1 MKKLLMGLFVL
12 VASLVLVACN
22 KTEEPAEVEYKL
34 GMGVIAGVGHVSN
47 AGTIQID
54 STVAAVVTDAEG
66 KIVACRI
73 DALQNKATLADGE
86 LKGGNTTS
94 KAELKEKYNMAAYGT
109 SLVGNEKVLE
119 WYLQAQAF
127 EAYVVGKT
135 VAQVAAMEMQ
145 TMSNGYVIS
154 ADQALLDAGCTIQV
168 NEFIA
173 ALVKA
178 GADEQGTTFTTA
190 EAFTLGVA
198 VNGEFNSKSTAEAAH
213 LYSEYAAVVLVD
225 GTIVATLNDAIQPS
239 VVVNADGT
247 MGAFTYKG
255 TKREL
260 KEGYNM
266 AAYGTSLVGNEK
278 VVEWYLQS
286 AEFSKYLVGK
296 TSAEVAALATQTMS
310 NGYVISA
317 EVPLC

>member
-22 KTEEPAEVEYKL
+22 KTEEPKEETPAVVEAEYKL
-34 GMGVIAGVGHVSN
+34 GMGVVAGAGHVSTAN
-47 AGTIQID
+47 TIQID
-54 STVAAVVTDAEG
+54 STVAAVVTDKDG
-66 KIVACRI
+66 KIVACRV
-73 DALQNKATLADGE
+73 DALQNKATLADGA
-86 LKGGNTTS
+86 LTSSNTTS
-94 KAELKEKYNMAAYGT
+94 KAELKEAYNMAKYGT

-127 EAYVVGKT
+127 EAFVVGKT
-135 VAQVAAMEMQ
+135 VAEVAAMEMQ

-154 ADQALLDAGCTIQV
+154 ADETLLAAGCTMQV

-178 GADEQGTTFTTA
+178 GADEQGTTFKTA

-198 VNGEFNSKSTAEAAH
+198 INGEFNSKSTAEVAH

-225 GTIVATLNDAIQPS
+225 GKIVATLNDAIQPS
-239 VVVNADGT
+239 VVVNEDGT
-247 MGAFTYKG
+247 MGEFTYKG

-286 AEFSKYLVGK
+286 AEFSKYVVGK
-296 TSAEVAALATQTMS
+296 TSAEVAALAT
-310 NGYVISA
+310 
-317 EVPLC
+317 